1 VPRRRFLRVVAS
13 GLAGA
18 GFDAAVHARTAV
30 AAQPGQA
37 RDAPSSYEPY
47 GIHEFLTWRWIYK
60 DEKEVARALQMMKD
74 AGVQWIR
81 TEASWEQI
89 EPRRG
94 EYNTLQLDRID
105 MVLDQANKLG
115 LRACLYLIGSARW
128 ASSQPDHK
136 DFWSFAPKN
145 LDDWTRHVEMLVRR
159 YHERVSHWEIWNEI
173 DLPRFWKSGLA
184 KYIECLKAAHRTIKA
199 TDSAQ
204 RVVLAG
210 LATNGVNAIVIDG
223 EVRSE
228 DRVLQRLYDLG
239 AGPLFD
245 VFAIHSYC
253 HPRAGRK
260 EFAVKKVKTARQVME
275 ANGDRD
281 KPIWVNEIGLSTF
294 RNPRLPAVTENEQA
308 EELTTQYPAL
318 LALPYVEKVFWY
330 NFRCKGTDPDD
341 KEHNFGIV
349 KLDMTPRPAYDAYR
363 RMTKLRQRPGSP

>member
-1 VPRRRFLRVVAS
+1 M
-13 GLAGA
+13 AGT
-18 GFDAAVHARTAV
+18 GFDAVHAPV
-30 AAQPGQA
+30 AAAAQAGQS
-37 RDAPSSYEPY
+37 RDTPPSYEPY

-60 DEKEVARALQMMKD
+60 DEKEVFRALQMMKE
-74 AGVQWIR
+74 AGIQWIR

-94 EYNTLQLDRID
+94 EYNDLQLARID
-105 MVLDQANKLG
+105 MVLNQANKLG
-115 LRACLYLIGSARW
+115 LRAYLYLIGSARW

-159 YHERVSHWEIWNEI
+159 YHERVGYWEIWNEI

-184 KYIECLKAAHRTIKA
+184 NYVECLEAAHRTIKA
-199 TDSAQ
+199 TDNSQ

-210 LATNGVNAIVIDG
+210 LATNGVNAIVVDG

-228 DRVLQRLYDLG
+228 DRILQRLYDLG
-239 AGPLFD
+239 AGPFFD
-245 VFAIHSYC
+245 IFAIHSYC

-275 ANGDRD
+275 ANGDSA

-294 RNPRLPAVTENEQA
+294 RNPRLPTVTEKEQT
-308 EELTTQYPAL
+308 EELTTQYAAL
-318 LALPYVEKVFWY
+318 LALPYVDKVFWY
-330 NFRCKGTDPDD
+330 NFRCKGTDPEDR
-341 KEHNFGIV
+341 EHNFGIV
-349 KLDMTPRPAYDAYR
+349 KYDMTPRPAYDAYR
-363 RMTKLRQRPGSP
+363 RMTKLRQRPGSS